1 MNKNNFKSKHDF
13 DRDEYW
19 ADHAIPLH
27 EAAEVLNYSTS
38 TLIRRIRL
46 GLIGGYKSK
55 GKWFV
60 VLPKNERN

>member
-1 MNKNNFKSKHDF
+1 MRKINFKSKHDF

-19 ADHAIPLH
+19 ADRAIPLN
-27 EAAEVLNYSTS
+27 EATEVLNYSAS
-38 TLIRRIRL
+38 ALIRRIRL

-60 VLPKNERN
+60 VLPKNKPN